1 MEMLNQIDGLRFIK
15 ILLITIK
22 YNIKKNYHITFSNV
36 VIAKEFQIDI
46 SFKFPKRYVN
56 YFLFD
61 RWIV

>member
-36 VIAKEFQIDI
+36 VIAKEF
-46 SFKFPKRYVN
+46 
-56 YFLFD
+56 
-61 RWIV
+61 